1 MSKPHPT
8 DIILPEPIQVS
19 PLIRFA
25 RWTALGAGIIQKQSK
40 AKTISVIFSYGYV
53 RFHQIA
59 RGHALIREWEA
70 DKFIHKVEQEHERA
84 KLNQREESEFVMQV
98 TGSNI
103 DEGKASMDVEHLYL
117 KL

>member
-8 DIILPEPIQVS
+8 DIILPEPIRIS
-19 PLIRFA
+19 PLIRLA
-25 RWTALGAGIIQKQSK
+25 RWTALGAGII
-40 AKTISVIFSYGYV
+40 YGYI

-59 RGHALIREWEA
+59 RNHVLIREWEA
-70 DKFIHKVEQEHERA
+70 NKLIHKVEEMHEKT
-84 KLNQREESEFVMQV
+84 KLSTRKESEFIMQL

-103 DEGKASMDVEHLYL
+103 DEGKASMDVEHLYP

>member
-25 RWTALGAGIIQKQSK
+25 RWTALGAGII
-40 AKTISVIFSYGYV
+40 YGYV

-84 KLNQREESEFVMQV
+84 KLNQRKESEFVMQV

-103 DEGKASMDVEHLYL
+103 NEGKASMDVEHLYL